1 MKLVEAIGKR
11 VDNLLKERGMT
22 QYELSQRG
30 GIPRST
36 INVIVGVKRNTTK
49 IDTIYQIAATL
60 GIPLKKF
67 FDDPLFDDITD
78 QYRF

>member
-36 INVIVGVKRNTTK
+36 INVIVGGKRNTTK

-78 QYRF
+78 

>member
-11 VDNLLKERGMT
+11 VDNLLQERGMT

-36 INVIVGVKRNTTK
+36 INVVVGVKRNTTK

-67 FDDPLFDDITD
+67 FDDITD
-78 QYRF
+78 

>member
-1 MKLVEAIGKR
+1 MKIVEAIGKR
-11 VDNLLKERGMT
+11 VDNLLQERGMT

-36 INVIVGVKRNTTK
+36 INVVVGVKRNTTK

-78 QYRF
+78 

>member
-49 IDTIYQIAATL
+49 IDTIYQIVATL

-78 QYRF
+78 

>member
-78 QYRF
+78 

>member
-1 MKLVEAIGKR
+1 MKLIEAIGKR
-11 VDNLLKERGMT
+11 VEQLLDERGLT
-22 QYELSQRG
+22 QYELAKRG

-36 INVIVGVKRNTTK
+36 ISVIVGIKRNTAK

-67 FDDPLFDDITD
+67 FDDPLFDDVSD
-78 QYRF
+78 

>member
-11 VDNLLKERGMT
+11 VDNLLQERGMT

-36 INVIVGVKRNTTK
+36 INVVVGVKRNTTK

-60 GIPLKKF
+60 GIPPKKF

-78 QYRF
+78 

>member
-11 VDNLLKERGMT
+11 VDNLLQERGMT

-36 INVIVGVKRNTTK
+36 INVVVGVKRNTTK

-78 QYRF
+78 

>member
-67 FDDPLFDDITD
+67 FFFFLFDDITD
-78 QYRF
+78 

>member
-11 VDNLLKERGMT
+11 VDNLLQERGMT

-36 INVIVGVKRNTTK
+36 INVVVGVKRNTTK

-67 FDDPLFDDITD
+67 FDDPLFDEITD
-78 QYRF
+78 

>member
-11 VDNLLKERGMT
+11 VDNLLQERGMT

-78 QYRF
+78 

>member
-11 VDNLLKERGMT
+11 VDNLLQERGMT

-36 INVIVGVKRNTTK
+36 INVVIGVKRNTTK

-78 QYRF
+78 